1 MDEVLDI
8 TESLPAPKPSY
19 LFKGDNEK
27 FKALEEKVAV
37 IKTCCK
43 SIAENYIKIGFEL
56 KEIKDR
62 QLYKTAVNG
71 FYSVYQDIE
80 TFALKVFGFSRT
92 TTYNLLGVVDEF
104 CDSDKRTLKSWYT
117 DYSYSKLVEMLPLN
131 YDQYVKIE
139 PEATVSEIRELKKI
153 WDKYGFDDNQTWKEA
168 LRKGREKMA
177 EEANAE
183 RTTKAQEKT
192 AGLLSLLNASPETG
206 EVATAEVIEQQSEPG
221 RLPLLFKNDTERK
234 AFLDAKNCEKWP
246 LYVDVPQ
253 LGLQF
258 RRYEFANGDSLIAEF
273 GHEYTWEKKYTGHFR
288 LHLQTKEKPKFDCNG
303 IAETYVL
310 EYLKAHKDEL

>member
-1 MDEVLDI
+1 MLELLDI
-8 TESLPAPKPSY
+8 TESLPVPKQSY
-19 LFKGDNEK
+19 LFKDDNEK

-92 TTYNLLGVVDEF
+92 TTYNLLGVVAEF
-104 CDSDKRTLKSWYT
+104 CDSDKQTLKSWYT

-131 YDQYVKIE
+131 YAQYVKIE

-177 EEANAE
+177 EESNAE
-183 RTTKAQEKT
+183 RTEKAQQKT

-206 EVATAEVIEQQSEPG
+206 ETVVAEVVEQKAADIAP
-221 RLPLLFKNDTERK
+221 RLKFKNDTERK

-258 RRYEFANGDSLIAEF
+258 RRYEFANGDSIIAEF
-273 GHEYTWEKKYTGHFR
+273 GHEYSWENKYIGHFR
-288 LHLQTKEKPKFDCNG
+288 LHLQTKKQPKYDCNG

>member
-1 MDEVLDI
+1 MFELLDVTKDSPI
-8 TESLPAPKPSY
+8 LKRSLWTKPEDPKY
-19 LFKGDNEK
+19 AE
-27 FKALEEKVAV
+27 LEEQVTIIKVGCGL
-37 IKTCCK
+37 I
-43 SIAENYIKIGFEL
+43 SRSYIQIGFAL
-56 KEIKDR
+56 KEIRDR
-62 QLYKTAVNG
+62 KLYKAASNG
-71 FYSVYQDIE
+71 YNSFEDIE

-92 TTYNLLGVVDEF
+92 TTYNLLGVVSEF
-104 CDSDKRTLKSWYT
+104 CDSSKKALKEWYT

-131 YDQYVKIE
+131 YKQYVKIE

-177 EEANAE
+177 KESNAE
-183 RTTKAQEKT
+183 RTSKAQEKT

-206 EVATAEVIEQQSEPG
+206 EVATAKVIEQQTEPG

-234 AFLDAKNCEKWP
+234 AFLNAKNCEKWP

-273 GHEYTWEKKYTGHFR
+273 GHEYSWENKYIGRFR

-310 EYLKAHKDEL
+310 EYLKAHRDEI